1 VKKIPVLAILLAAAS
16 GLRAD
21 TLLDHAFGGAADA
34 PLHGVPPD
42 TNVIRPVAWNAGAVI
57 AANGQVNDDANTD
70 QGLVFDLGL
79 SWLFQPQSTYVATLE
94 FSNLDNAI
102 LFLGFRTA
110 NPSGGVQ
117 TQTQGTVVA
126 LRVREIAGSDNVG
139 VFQWPGGV
147 FTDGGLSYD
156 VNSTAGFTLTLATND
171 LTDATVTVGSAQVTV
186 DLTANAFRYF
196 FAGYEDPTTASVS
209 DAKFDRVTLAGPALP
224 ALPQLRLV
232 SRDPVAGENVV
243 AWPTAADGLYT
254 LQRSS
259 DLATWE
265 PVDFSDINPFAGT
278 GVEIDFTDTTTA
290 PACFYRLIRP

>member
-1 VKKIPVLAILLAAAS
+1 VKKIPTLTILLATAS

-34 PLHGVPPD
+34 PLHGASPD
-42 TNVIRPVAWNAGAVI
+42 TNAIRPVSWNAGAII

-79 SWLFQPQSTYVATLE
+79 SWVFQSQSTYVATLE
-94 FSNLDNAI
+94 LSNLDNAI

-117 TQTQGTVVA
+117 TQTQGTAVA

-139 VFQWPGGV
+139 VFQWPGAV

-156 VNSTAGFTLTLATND
+156 LNSTASFTLTLATND
-171 LTDATVTVGSAQVTV
+171 LTDAVVTVGSAQVPV
-186 DLTANAFRYF
+186 DLSANAFRYF
-196 FAGYEDPTTASVS
+196 FAGYEDPTTGTS
-209 DAKFDRVTLAGPALP
+209 DAKFNRVTLTGPGLP
-224 ALPQLRLV
+224 ALPQPRLV
-232 SRDPVAGENVV
+232 SHDRITGDTKV
-243 AWPTAADGLYT
+243 AWPSAEGAFYT

-259 DLATWE
+259 DLAIWE
-265 PVDFSDINPFAGT
+265 AVDASDVAPFFGT
-278 GVEIDFTDTTTA
+278 GSEIDHTDTSATA
-290 PACFYRLIRP
+290 SRFYRLIRP